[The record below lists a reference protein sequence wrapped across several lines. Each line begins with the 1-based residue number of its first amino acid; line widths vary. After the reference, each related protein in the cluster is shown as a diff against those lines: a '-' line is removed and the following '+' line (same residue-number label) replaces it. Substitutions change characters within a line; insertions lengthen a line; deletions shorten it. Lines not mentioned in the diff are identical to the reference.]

1 MIKSN
6 EGNIVVKGSEVT
18 IQADLACLF
27 KSMRENTPMNVDK
40 IVQEALKDSMY
51 SEEELVEQ
59 IKELKRETKN
69 GIGSVLDLIEKLIK
83 IEKED

>member
-18 IQADLACLF
+18 IQVDLTCLF

>member
-6 EGNIVVKGSEVT
+6 KGNIVVKGSKVT
-18 IQADLACLF
+18 IQVDLACLF

>member
-6 EGNIVVKGSEVT
+6 KGNIVVKGSEVT
-18 IQADLACLF
+18 IQVDLACLF

>member
-6 EGNIVVKGSEVT
+6 KGNIVVKGSEVT
-18 IQADLACLF
+18 IKVDLACLF

>member
-6 EGNIVVKGSEVT
+6 EGNIVVKESEVT
-18 IQADLACLF
+18 IQVDLTCSI